1 MTLKTQ
7 NTPIIIAVAALSA
20 ILLPLIPILNILDFP
35 FRLLITIVHELG
47 HGLAAIFTGGSFR
60 NFTVA
65 ADGSGLAY
73 TAGGWRWVVIPAGYL
88 SEAIFSAVLF
98 RLGGN
103 LKASRWALGIIGLS
117 IMVLSLIFGRPGGFS
132 IQAIAGSVLG
142 MVFGVIFGAL
152 FLKLA
157 LQAGSTLITFFI
169 HFIAIKAGLATFS
182 DLFVVIGFSLQT
194 GNVPH
199 TDAHAMAELTHIP
212 AIIWAILWAVI
223 ALIFIA
229 WAVVGRWRKSEIG
242 FDKNQGV
249 RYTIGS
255 R

>member
-1 MTLKTQ
+1 MNSKTS
-7 NTPIIIAVAALSA
+7 NTIAIIAAAIVA
-20 ILLPLIPILNILDFP
+20 ILLPLVPIINILDFP
-35 FRLLITIVHELG
+35 FRLLVTIVHELG

-65 ADGSGLAY
+65 ANGSGLAY
-73 TAGGWRWVVIPAGYL
+73 TTGGWRWVVIPAGYL

-103 LKASRWALGIIGLS
+103 LKASRWALGIIGGAM
-117 IMVLSLIFGRPGGFS
+117 IVLSLWFGRPGGFS

-142 MVFGVIFGAL
+142 MIFGVIFGAL

-157 LQAGSTLITFFI
+157 LQAGSTLITFFL

-182 DLFVVIGFSLQT
+182 DLFVVIGLSLQR

-212 AIIWAILWAVI
+212 PIIWALLWAII
-223 ALIFIA
+223 ALMFIA
-229 WAVVGRWRKSEIG
+229 WAVLGRLRKSEIG
-242 FDKNQGV
+242 FEKSRFTGYN
-249 RYTIGS
+249 IGS
-255 R
+255 K

>member
-1 MTLKTQ
+1 MTLKTPS
-7 NTPIIIAVAALSA
+7 TPIIIAIAALSA

-35 FRLLITIVHELG
+35 FRLLVTIVHELG
-47 HGLAAIFTGGSFR
+47 HGIAALITGGDFR
-60 NFTVA
+60 NFLIS

-98 RLGGN
+98 RLGDN
-103 LKASRWALGIIGLS
+103 LKASRWAMGIIGIS
-117 IMVLSLIFGRPGGFS
+117 MMILSLIFGRPGGFN

-142 MVFGVIFGAL
+142 IVFGVIFGAL

-157 LQAGSTLITFFI
+157 LQAGSTLITFFL
-169 HFIAIKAGLATFS
+169 HFIAIKAGLAAFS

-199 TDAHAMAELTHIP
+199 TDAQAMAELTHIP
-212 AIIWAILWAVI
+212 ALIWGVLWVII
-223 ALIFIA
+223 ALAFIA
-229 WAVVGRWRKSEIG
+229 WALISRGRSYLK
-242 FDKNQGV
+242 KP
-249 RYTIGS
+249 
-255 R
+255 